1 MNRCLQ
7 IIDFKSLS
15 GRINSVLL
23 ILDFIDRGEKHEHC
37 THKYVGI

>member
-1 MNRCLQ
+1 MNRYLQ
-7 IIDFKSLS
+7 IIDLKSLS